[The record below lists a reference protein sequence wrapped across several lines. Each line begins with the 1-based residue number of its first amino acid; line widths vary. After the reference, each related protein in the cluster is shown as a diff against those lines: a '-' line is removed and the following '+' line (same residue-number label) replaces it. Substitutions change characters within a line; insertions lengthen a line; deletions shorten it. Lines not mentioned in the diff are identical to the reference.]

1 MNAMK
6 WLLSVAVATAIMVPL
21 QSAHARDGHLYG
33 RDGDATTR
41 LGDYHGDDD
50 GIYRVHYRGRHGHYR
65 RHGHYGRHGYY
76 GRYGYYGRPGGY
88 YRGHR
93 RYYPHGDYRGSH
105 RDYGRRGDYG
115 PPRVGYR
122 RPAIVTPVV
131 PLPPPPPLPPLPR
144 W

>member
-6 WLLSVAVATAIMVPL
+6 WLLGVAVATAIMVPL
-21 QSAHARDGHLYG
+21 QSAHAGDGHLYG

-41 LGDYHGDDD
+41 FGDYHGDDD

-65 RHGHYGRHGYY
+65 RNGHYGRHGHY
-76 GRYGYYGRPGGY
+76 GHHGYYGRPGGY

-93 RYYPHGDYRGSH
+93 RYYPHGDYRGFH
-105 RDYGRRGDYG
+105 GDYG

-122 RPAIVTPVV
+122 RPAMVPPVV